1 MTTLEYIYNDFHEE
15 LVSYEKD
22 HGKLIKYIVNVPEN
36 LSADRLFVRNRIF
49 SITNLLTFMIMPR
62 CETLAAELADFCL
75 MRRCGEVSKSAFSQR
90 RRNLSEKILPDLNN
104 FLTSRYYDTNLPR
117 KWKGR
122 YLIAIDGTCVTMP
135 RGKRFEKLFGCVK
148 NSQSD
153 IPRPT
158 ARAVFIVDALNHI
171 VLSSALVDYSTD
183 EATVAWSLI
192 SKLPRDFLDQC
203 VFLFDRLYPSSWFFT
218 QLQNN
223 SIQFVMRCRTY
234 FNSEIDAFFNSAET
248 HRDVKLDVSAVAWRN
263 KTEKRY
269 ERMNIK
275 QSDQRPLYVHLTKSR
290 LPSGET
296 EVIASNVF
304 GMEMSARQAYLL
316 YGQRWGVETVID
328 EEKNQA
334 QIEMFS
340 GFSKQCILQD
350 FYAKILSHNLCQ
362 MAANAADKKANSK
375 YRKHRKGTK
384 DSHNSIYRV
393 HVNMNL
399 ALYEFRHHCIK
410 LFCEISVREIQ
421 KFINSI
427 SENFSAVIPGRHI
440 PRLHIAYKLNGKYV
454 TYTNYG
460 RAI

>member
-1 MTTLEYIYNDFHEE
+1 
-15 LVSYEKD
+15 
-22 HGKLIKYIVNVPEN
+22 
-36 LSADRLFVRNRIF
+36 
-49 SITNLLTFMIMPR
+49 
-62 CETLAAELADFCL
+62 
-75 MRRCGEVSKSAFSQR
+75 
-90 RRNLSEKILPDLNN
+90 
-104 FLTSRYYDTNLPR
+104 
-117 KWKGR
+117 
-122 YLIAIDGTCVTMP
+122 
-135 RGKRFEKLFGCVK
+135 
-148 NSQSD
+148 
-153 IPRPT
+153 
-158 ARAVFIVDALNHI
+158 
-171 VLSSALVDYSTD
+171 
-183 EATVAWSLI
+183 
-192 SKLPRDFLDQC
+192 
-203 VFLFDRLYPSSWFFT
+203 
-218 QLQNN
+218 
-223 SIQFVMRCRTY
+223 
-234 FNSEIDAFFNSAET
+234 
-248 HRDVKLDVSAVAWRN
+248 
-263 KTEKRY
+263 
-269 ERMNIK
+269 MNIK